1 MSPTP
6 AAATA
11 LATATPAA
19 APAARKDAPVTAAPP
34 KKSEAPAAVSAESA
48 AKRKAIEAAL
58 DQIDKQFG
66 KGTIMRLGQVDKVD
80 VGAIPTGSISL
91 DLAIGVGGVPRGRI
105 VEIFGPESSGKT
117 TLALSIAARAQ
128 AEGGTVAFIDAE
140 HALDPSWAEKIGVK
154 LDDLLVSQ
162 PNYGEQALDI
172 ADLLVRS
179 NGVDVVIVDS
189 VAALT
194 PKVELDG
201 DMDDNMVGVQARMMS
216 KAMRKLVGAISQSK
230 TTVIFINQIREKVG
244 VIYGSPETQPG
255 GRALKFAASLRLDI
269 RRVTTI
275 TEGERTIGNR
285 VRVKV
290 VKNKVAAPFTK
301 AEFDIMFTEGI
312 SYTGDVLDLG
322 VLAKV
327 VNKSGAWYTYGEV
340 KLGQGRE
347 NAKQFFKDNPKLCTE
362 VVGKI
367 KSANLNLLEGGAE

>member
-1 MSPTP
+1 MSTSP
-6 AAATA
+6 ATA
-11 LATATPAA
+11 LATAPAA
-19 APAARKDAPVTAAPP
+19 AAKKDPAVTTPAARKSDAAPLANTP
-34 KKSEAPAAVSAESA
+34 EAI
-48 AKRKAIEAAL
+48 AKRKALDLAL
-58 DQIDKQFG
+58 EQIDKQFG
-66 KGTIMRLGQVDKVD
+66 KGTIMRLGQVDKVEI
-80 VGAIPTGSISL
+80 GAISTGSISL
-91 DLAIGVGGVPRGRI
+91 DLATGIGGVPRGRI

-128 AEGGTVAFIDAE
+128 KEGGVVAFIDAE

-172 ADLLVRS
+172 CDLLVRS
-179 NGVDVVIVDS
+179 NAVDVVVVDS

-201 DMDDNMVGVQARMMS
+201 DMDDTSVGVQARMMS
-216 KAMRKLVGAISQSK
+216 KAMRKLVGATSQSK
-230 TTVIFINQIREKVG
+230 TTVVFINQIREKIG

-269 RRVTTI
+269 RRVTSI
-275 TEGERTIGNR
+275 TDGDVTVGNR

-301 AEFDIMFTEGI
+301 AEFDIMFKEGI
-312 SYTGDVLDLG
+312 SYTGDIVDLG
-322 VLAKV
+322 VLAKAI
-327 VNKSGAWYTYGEV
+327 NKSGAWFTMGDI

-347 NAKQFFKDNPKLCTE
+347 NAKQFLKDNPKVCE
-362 VVGKI
+362 EIAVKI
-367 KSANLNLLEGGAE
+367 KAANLNLLDGTAE